1 MGIGSSFLPSIH
13 NMWWAKLLFFLIG
26 INSAEEHIYGVTCGR
41 FPKPRVVNGEKA
53 NLTDIGYQVYFRM
66 AGGYQCGGSIIGK
79 KHILTAAHCTDGMVL
94 DGSFIIAGDETKGDD
109 NFSDGQH
116 YEIAKVIQHPD
127 YTGVQWP
134 TADGDPLSFMRHDI
148 SILELST
155 EIQFNEK
162 VYPICLPSS
171 DFCLKNGQKLLV
183 SGWGVTEDESLS
195 KDLLQ
200 AEVELLNVCLYG
212 EHDDVHKICAQG
224 MDEPVTDT
232 CQGDSGGPLAY
243 FDSDGVATNYGVV
256 SYGPQECAT
265 KNNPGIYV
273 RVSEYVEWINE
284 VSGVF
289 MRGEECRE
297 KTEDCG
303 DDVERL
309 GWTDNDENASDSCG
323 VEDNLTDPDGFW
335 HPLDLPD
342 FCVRAKKPEEYA
354 KLYLKECREEGLE
367 EKKYKNWIW
376 DTIPL
381 VDGEM
386 MVKLRMS
393 ELYHWDQKSLC
404 VEGHHANNRPLF
416 LNECNRTNTEQRW
429 SYEHGVLFLKI
440 DPDYNA
446 DSARCA
452 YFKKNGTLKIFDWCD
467 NFYFGFEE

>member
-26 INSAEEHIYGVTCGR
+26 INYAEEHIYGVTCGR

-66 AGGYQCGGSIIGK
+66 TGGYQCGGSIIGK

-94 DGSFIIAGDETKGDD
+94 DGSLIITGDETKGDD

-116 YEIAKVIQHPD
+116 YEISKVIQHPD
-127 YTGVQWP
+127 YTGVEWP
-134 TADGDPLSFMRHDI
+134 TADGDPLSFITSRNRTI
-148 SILELST
+148 E
-155 EIQFNEK
+155 
-162 VYPICLPSS
+162 C
-171 DFCLKNGQKLLV
+171 V
-183 SGWGVTEDESLS
+183 S
-195 KDLLQ
+195 
-200 AEVELLNVCLYG
+200 YG

-309 GWTDNDENASDSCG
+309 GWTDDDENASDSCG
-323 VEDNLTDPDGFW
+323 VKDNLTDPDGFW
-335 HPLDLPD
+335 HPMDLPD

-354 KLYLKECREEGLE
+354 KLYLKKCREEGLE
-367 EKKYKNWIW
+367 EK
-376 DTIPL
+376 
-381 VDGEM
+381 
-386 MVKLRMS
+386 
-393 ELYHWDQKSLC
+393 
-404 VEGHHANNRPLF
+404 
-416 LNECNRTNTEQRW
+416 
-429 SYEHGVLFLKI
+429 
-440 DPDYNA
+440 
-446 DSARCA
+446 
-452 YFKKNGTLKIFDWCD
+452 
-467 NFYFGFEE
+467 